1 MKNLFERF
9 YDYVSA
15 LLYGGKSTS
24 HY

>member
-9 YDYVSA
+9 YDYISTI
-15 LLYGGKSTS
+15 LFGGKRTS